1 MNIKMNFNGCKGSC
15 HAGIWKVMN
24 RPRFSRS
31 TSVLACTHRANHG
44 FSCRTQQLF
53 EDSVATKIKRRDSHV
68 MRFGLVDTVAFV
80 RDSIDPAVLGST
92 ANAAF
97 KLFLICGIV
106 RWLSQSGRIP
116 ENTSVVLAQVGFNA
130 RNHFKV

>member
-1 MNIKMNFNGCKGSC
+1 MKMSFTGCKRSC
-15 HAGIWKVMN
+15 NAGFREIMN

-31 TSVLACTHRANHG
+31 NSALACTHRANRA
-44 FSCRTQQLF
+44 SSRQTQHIF
-53 EDSVATKIKRRDSHV
+53 EDFVVSKIQNTRRKSHV
-68 MRFGLVDTVAFV
+68 MRFGLVDTVSFV

>member
-1 MNIKMNFNGCKGSC
+1 MDLPGGKGSC
-15 HAGIWKVMN
+15 TARIWKTVN
-24 RPRFSRS
+24 KSRCTRPTF
-31 TSVLACTHRANHG
+31 VLACRADHG
-44 FSCRTQQLF
+44 FRCHRQHVF
-53 EDSVATKIKRRDSHV
+53 KNFVAIKKKDSRAEGHV

-106 RWLSQSGRIP
+106 RWLSESGRIA
-116 ENTSVVLAQVGFNA
+116 ENTSVVLAQVGFTS
-130 RNHFKV
+130 RNLV